1 MDRCLAQQKEHFNFA
16 KSVSFFS
23 FVAQNIVMVPP
34 CINTA
39 TTLCFVRVVFSDY
52 NDRCVAS

>member
-16 KSVSFFS
+16 KSVSFS
-23 FVAQNIVMVPP
+23 FVAQYIVMVPP
-34 CINTA
+34 RINTA
-39 TTLCFVRVVFSDY
+39 TTLCFVRAVFSDY